1 MTKFRLYIILLLI
14 SSCNI
19 KDENVDNIL
28 NVNTIKNIQEKA
40 LSIQEPYYYYSY
52 LASIDT
58 NSYYLNSEIAYYTKD
73 DNILDEIKSKFKDVN
88 NTFTIS
94 IQAIGVDID
103 TSIQLLKK
111 SINLDKYHLNRVA
124 HRMLL
129 YNYVMLNDSIKV
141 LGFISKL
148 QNSSMKDDI
157 EINLIWANYLL
168 NKGETLNV
176 INNLID
182 YSNKYRVKNFEIEN
196 LIGESFIRLGKYN
209 EAEKHIKNAI
219 NLLNRNDNSH
229 YLMSVINIEK
239 KDFHTAKI
247 NIEKAI
253 KLKNDN
259 YLYYWQLASLTQES
273 NGNIELIYKNYDLA
287 LRYCKTDDYFTILNN
302 LFSFL
307 INNGEFKK
315 LDYQYHLNIKRS
327 NDEVHNSIYDLIFIF
342 YVENKFEILNKKYDD
357 LINKYPADQAYIDD
371 LILYFNIKIQKINQ
385 KT

>member
-1 MTKFRLYIILLLI
+1 MKFKLYIIILLI

-141 LGFISKL
+141 LGFK
-148 QNSSMKDDI
+148 
-157 EINLIWANYLL
+157 IW
-168 NKGETLNV
+168 
-176 INNLID
+176 
-182 YSNKYRVKNFEIEN
+182 NFP
-196 LIGESFIRLGKYN
+196 
-209 EAEKHIKNAI
+209 I
-219 NLLNRNDNSH
+219 NLLN
-229 YLMSVINIEK
+229 
-239 KDFHTAKI
+239 FH
-247 NIEKAI
+247 
-253 KLKNDN
+253 
-259 YLYYWQLASLTQES
+259 
-273 NGNIELIYKNYDLA
+273 
-287 LRYCKTDDYFTILNN
+287 
-302 LFSFL
+302 
-307 INNGEFKK
+307 
-315 LDYQYHLNIKRS
+315 
-327 NDEVHNSIYDLIFIF
+327 
-342 YVENKFEILNKKYDD
+342 
-357 LINKYPADQAYIDD
+357 
-371 LILYFNIKIQKINQ
+371 
-385 KT
+385 